1 MEDSVYPWGNP
12 KLLLLQGNLGRADA
26 KELNSTRKA
35 FSQATSFLLWFG
47 MIACD
52 EILDK
57 HVTPITP
64 VRLTPLLYA
73 WEVQPKVNASRM
85 VSVQCQPSL
94 STLASQYT
102 CEKLSF
108 KSQSLRMSVI
118 QCILIKFILVGK
130 PILIVGRTIPW
141 AGIRYCRKWRRQAEG
156 EHSLLSASCLWMCSA
171 RLLRALAAATFPP
184 CWTIPDCEPK

>member
-1 MEDSVYPWGNP
+1 MPKNLIQRERPSHRLLPSVIRDDS
-12 KLLLLQGNLGRADA
+12 
-26 KELNSTRKA
+26 
-35 FSQATSFLLWFG
+35 LWWDPG
-47 MIACD
+47 QTCN
-52 EILDK
+52 
-57 HVTPITP
+57 PITP